1 MNAAAN
7 AAPIRPP
14 AQVET
19 VRGTQS
25 LVHIIGACWGR
36 PGLLA
41 RELAW
46 RWLFGIPLLAV
57 LYYASVRLM
66 AVLLAA
72 HTGITDFSLQD
83 PMAAAGVIAASSAAI
98 APELL
103 RIATWA
109 APLLALGWAVASGVG
124 RSFVLRALAPRAD
137 FAPGKLIVL
146 QLARILALGGS
157 VVGWF
162 AAMRWAAHRTLGV
175 AEPNL
180 LAYCAWVICLSLGIF
195 TLWALLS
202 WIFSVAPLLALLEGR
217 GVLGSLAASL
227 RLGPLRGKLVEVNL
241 VLGIVKLALIVL
253 AMVFSAIP
261 LPFEAVM
268 TGTPLYLW
276 WVAVT
281 ILYLVASDFFQVA
294 QLAAFV
300 EFWKVYR
307 SQSARSPAAQTIRG

>member
-1 MNAAAN
+1 M
-7 AAPIRPP
+7 RPP
-14 AQVET
+14 TQVET

-25 LVHIIGACWGR
+25 LVHIIGACWSR
-36 PGLLA
+36 PDILA
-41 RELAW
+41 RELVW
-46 RWLFGIPLLAV
+46 RWLFGIPLLLL
-57 LYYASVRLM
+57 LYYVGVRLL

-72 HTGITDFSLQD
+72 HTGITEFSLAD
-83 PMAAAGVIAASSAAI
+83 PMAAAEVIAASSAAI
-98 APELL
+98 TPELL
-103 RIATWA
+103 RIASWA
-109 APLLALGWAVASGVG
+109 APLLAIGWAVASGVG
-124 RSFVLRALAPRAD
+124 RSFVLRTLAPRAR
-137 FAPGKLIVL
+137 FAPLKLTLL
-146 QLARILALGGS
+146 QLVRILALGGS

-162 AAMRWAAHRTLGV
+162 AAVRWAAHRTLAV

-180 LAYCAWVICLSLGIF
+180 VAYCAWVICLSLGIF

-202 WIFSVAPLLALLEGR
+202 WVFSVAPLLALLEGR

-227 RLGPLRGKLVEVNL
+227 RLGPLRGKLVEINL

-261 LPFEAVM
+261 LPFEAEM

-294 QLAAFV
+294 QLAAFI
-300 EFWKVYR
+300 EFWSVYR
-307 SQSARSPAAQTIRG
+307 SPGVPTSRG

>member
-1 MNAAAN
+1 MTPQAHA
-7 AAPIRPP
+7 
-14 AQVET
+14 ET

-25 LVHIIGACWGR
+25 LVHIIGACWAQ
-36 PGLLA
+36 PGILA

-57 LYYASVRLM
+57 LYYAGVRLL

-72 HTGITDFSLQD
+72 HTGITDFSLED

-98 APELL
+98 TPELL
-103 RIATWA
+103 RIASWA
-109 APLLALGWAVASGVG
+109 APLLAIGWAVASGVG
-124 RSFVLRALAPRAD
+124 RSFVLRTLAPRAR
-137 FAPGKLIVL
+137 FVPASNMGTLILL
-146 QLARILALGGS
+146 QFARILALGGS
-157 VVGWF
+157 VVAWF
-162 AAMRWAAHRTLGV
+162 AAVRWAAHRTLAV

-180 LAYCAWVICLSLGIF
+180 VAYCAWVICLSLGIF
-195 TLWALLS
+195 TLWALFS
-202 WIFSVAPLLALLEGR
+202 WVFSVAPLLAVLEGR
-217 GVLGSLAASL
+217 GVLDSLAASL
-227 RLGPLRGKLVEVNL
+227 RLGQLRGKLVEINL

-294 QLAAFV
+294 QLAAFI
-300 EFWKVYR
+300 EFWSLYR
-307 SQSARSPAAQTIRG
+307 LPAAHTSRG

>member
-1 MNAAAN
+1 M
-7 AAPIRPP
+7 
-14 AQVET
+14 
-19 VRGTQS
+19 RGTQS
-25 LVHIIGACWGR
+25 LVHIIGACWAR
-36 PGLLA
+36 PGILA

-57 LYYASVRLM
+57 LYYAGVRLL

-72 HTGITDFSLQD
+72 HTGITDFSLED
-83 PMAAAGVIAASSAAI
+83 PIAAAGVIAASSAAI
-98 APELL
+98 TPELL
-103 RIATWA
+103 RIASWA
-109 APLLALGWAVASGVG
+109 APLLAIGWAVASGVG
-124 RSFVLRALAPRAD
+124 RSFVLRRLAPRTR
-137 FAPGKLIVL
+137 FAPASTMGTLILL

-162 AAMRWAAHRTLGV
+162 AAVRWAAHRTLAV

-180 LAYCAWVICLSLGIF
+180 VAYCAWVICLSLGIF
-195 TLWALLS
+195 TLWALFS
-202 WIFSVAPLLALLEGR
+202 WVFSVAPLLAVLEGR
-217 GVLGSLAASL
+217 GVLDSLAASL
-227 RLGPLRGKLVEVNL
+227 RLGPLRGKLVEINL

-281 ILYLVASDFFQVA
+281 ILYLVASDFFQIA
-294 QLAAFV
+294 QLAAFI
-300 EFWKVYR
+300 EFWSLY
-307 SQSARSPAAQTIRG
+307 RSPAAPSSRG